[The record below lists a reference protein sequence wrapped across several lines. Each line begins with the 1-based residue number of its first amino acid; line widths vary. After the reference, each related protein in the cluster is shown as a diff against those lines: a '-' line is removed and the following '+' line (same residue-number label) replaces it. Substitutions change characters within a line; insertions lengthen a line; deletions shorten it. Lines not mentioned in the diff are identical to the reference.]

1 MFIHCGLFI
10 PCSEDALSFNRT
22 GKCDREHFSCCK
34 KKVINR
40 EAFATSIDNY
50 YAKSICR
57 LKKDKRKECF

>member
-1 MFIHCGLFI
+1 MFIHYGLFI
-10 PCSEDALSFNRT
+10 PRSEDALSFNRT
-22 GKCDREHFSCCK
+22 EKCVGEHFSCCK
-34 KKVINR
+34 KRAINK